1 MNTEARVLA
10 MLNKVKEVQAQKQ
23 QNLGAIEDAIKSE
36 VERLQNEARDHIDGA
51 YRLYDI
57 IEEFYGQRNDIVSQL
72 ESEISK
78 IDMNR
83 VYELQAEIEK
93 ASADYGVQFD
103 FNTVE
108 GLSTIEA
115 VLDASAGVINGL
127 QGIRTLGIG

>member
-10 MLNKVKEVQAQKQ
+10 TLNKIKEVQSKRKD
-23 QNLGAIEDAIKSE
+23 LGAIEDAIKAE

-57 IEEFYGQRNDIVSQL
+57 IEQFYGERNDIISQL
-72 ESEISK
+72 ESEMSK
-78 IDMNR
+78 IDMNK
-83 VYELQAEIEK
+83 VYELQSEIEK
-93 ASADYGVQFD
+93 ASADYNIQFD

-115 VLDASAGVINGL
+115 VLDASTGVINGL